1 MSMLGSSPESGILR
15 TRSLWN
21 AFEVLPRCM
30 PSHSVF
36 AHGPSCWPL
45 AAPDS
50 SDAAP
55 LAPADCHRA
64 CAPPDDELLV
74 DSCFDRGDGEAGERW
89 ENVVEPVRLDA
100 GDVGE
105 RL

>member
-1 MSMLGSSPESGILR
+1 V
-15 TRSLWN
+15 SL
-21 AFEVLPRCM
+21 AV
-30 PSHSVF
+30 
-36 AHGPSCWPL
+36 
-45 AAPDS
+45 PDS
-50 SDAAP
+50 SDSAP
-55 LAPADCHRA
+55 LAPIECHRA

-74 DSCFDRGDGEAGERW
+74 DNCFDRGDSEAGERC